1 MQLCVCEDFRRVCV
15 LDNRWMA
22 RRAAN
27 LQIFM
32 SGPASGRQRQP
43 MPQTT
48 MWAEMD
54 GLHRGWWHGGG
65 YVGGGMGMGGF
76 QGGRGLDPLAGGV
89 ETSSVVAVL
98 ALWQKCSQELTS
110 CPPNYAECLWV
121 CLLLRLCGCQQYLC
135 VAWIMRNSSGIWC
148 AFKFVTG
155 LQVGGKQTKPNW
167 SEVSRCKQMVFG
179 WAGAWCGRPSEPTTN
194 DAHQIG

>member
-1 MQLCVCEDFRRVCV
+1 
-15 LDNRWMA
+15 
-22 RRAAN
+22 
-27 LQIFM
+27 
-32 SGPASGRQRQP
+32 
-43 MPQTT
+43 
-48 MWAEMD
+48 MD
-54 GLHRGWWHGGG
+54 GLHRGWWDGGG

-135 VAWIMRNSSGIWC
+135 VA
-148 AFKFVTG
+148 
-155 LQVGGKQTKPNW
+155 
-167 SEVSRCKQMVFG
+167 
-179 WAGAWCGRPSEPTTN
+179 
-194 DAHQIG
+194 